1 MWIEVP
7 GADNMTARGHCCE
20 VWGEGMKVSG
30 EEVMIASGLVV
41 GVWNGTSLGGG
52 RYLEKSV

>member
-1 MWIEVP
+1 
-7 GADNMTARGHCCE
+7 
-20 VWGEGMKVSG
+20 MKVSG